1 MLYLLTLDPSCH
13 FGEAECD
20 IIRSAIERFMSRLS
34 DHNGKAAH
42 WGEMIDADDTSTDGR
57 LIKAVLSGDD
67 EAFAELI
74 RRHKRKI
81 FSIVAKFARDD
92 DELDDVSQEIFVKIY
107 QGLNK
112 YRGDA
117 PFEHWMS
124 KLAVNACYDLLRKRQ
139 RETDNVPL
147 EAVEF
152 SLSSPETQDGR
163 SRDAWDILRNA
174 MTGLCPEDKMVIT
187 LLNLEE
193 KSVREISDL
202 TGWSESKVKV
212 RAFRAR
218 KELKKILEKSD
229 EG

>member
-1 MLYLLTLDPSCH
+1 MRYLLTLDPGCH
-13 FGEAECD
+13 LGEAEYD
-20 IIRSAIERFMSRLS
+20 IIRSASEYFLS
-34 DHNGKAAH
+34 GVSDQNRKAAH
-42 WGEMIDADDTSTDGR
+42 WDEMTDADNTPTDER

-67 EAFAELI
+67 EAFTELI

-81 FSIVAKFARDD
+81 FLIVAKFARDN
-92 DELDDVSQEIFVKIY
+92 DELDDVSQEIFVKMY

-117 PFEHWMS
+117 PFEHWLS
-124 KLAVNACYDLLRKRQ
+124 KLAVNACYDMLRKRQ
-139 RETDNVPL
+139 RDADKVPL
-147 EAVEF
+147 ESVEF
-152 SLSSPETQDGR
+152 SLSGPDSQDRRG
-163 SRDAWDILRNA
+163 RDAWDILRRA
-174 MTGLCPEDKMVIT
+174 LTRLCPEDRLVIT

-193 KSVREISDL
+193 RSVREISDL

-218 KELKKILEKSD
+218 KELKKILENSN

>member
-1 MLYLLTLDPSCH
+1 MRYLLTLDAGCL
-13 FGEAECD
+13 FGETGCD
-20 IIRSAIERFMSRLS
+20 IIRSAIECFMSRLS
-34 DHNGKAAH
+34 DQNIKAAH
-42 WGEMIDADDTSTDGR
+42 WGEMIDADDTSTEF

-67 EAFAELI
+67 DAFAELI
-74 RRHKRKI
+74 RRYKRKI
-81 FSIVAKFARDD
+81 FLIVAKFARDD
-92 DELDDVSQEIFVKIY
+92 DELDDVSQEIFVKMY

-117 PFEHWMS
+117 PFEHWLS
-124 KLAVNACYDLLRKRQ
+124 KLAVNACYDMLRKRQ
-139 RETDNVPL
+139 READKVPL
-147 EAVEF
+147 ETVEF
-152 SLSSPETQDGR
+152 SLSSPGNQEGR
-163 SRDAWDILRNA
+163 SRDAWGILRKA
-174 MTGLCPEDKMVIT
+174 LTRLRPEDRLVIT

>member
-1 MLYLLTLDPSCH
+1 MY
-13 FGEAECD
+13 
-20 IIRSAIERFMSRLS
+20 R
-34 DHNGKAAH
+34 
-42 WGEMIDADDTSTDGR
+42 
-57 LIKAVLSGDD
+57 
-67 EAFAELI
+67 
-74 RRHKRKI
+74 
-81 FSIVAKFARDD
+81 
-92 DELDDVSQEIFVKIY
+92 
-107 QGLNK
+107 GLNK

-117 PFEHWMS
+117 PFEHWLS

-139 RETDNVPL
+139 READKVPL
-147 EAVEF
+147 ETVEF
-152 SLSSPETQDGR
+152 SLSSPDNQDGQ
-163 SRDAWDILRNA
+163 SRDAWDILRHA
-174 MTGLCPEDKMVIT
+174 MTGLCPEDRLVIT